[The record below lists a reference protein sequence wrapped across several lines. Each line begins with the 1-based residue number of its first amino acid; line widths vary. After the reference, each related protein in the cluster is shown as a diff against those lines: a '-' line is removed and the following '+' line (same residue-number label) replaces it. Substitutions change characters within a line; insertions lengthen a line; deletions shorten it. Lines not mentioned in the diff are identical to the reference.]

1 MSPKEKDPSGPSTI
15 SSLGIEQT
23 HRAMSEFLRLFQS
36 NISTLPWGQSE
47 LTKKVAGYAEQN
59 LVNVFNLTEKLSQA
73 QNLQEVVT
81 IQSEYLQTQ
90 LHVLAEQAKDI
101 GETASKTTVD
111 AVARTIKPGKA

>member
-1 MSPKEKDPSGPSTI
+1 MHSTRSSARGPSTI
-15 SSLGIEQT
+15 ASLSIEQT
-23 HRAMSEFLRLFQS
+23 HQAMSEFLRHFQS
-36 NISTLPWGQSE
+36 NISALPWGQSD

-59 LVNVFNLTEKLSQA
+59 LVSVFSLTEKLSQA

-90 LHVLAEQAKDI
+90 LHALAEQAKDI
-101 GETASKTTVD
+101 GETATKTTVD